1 MKKTLQ
7 KGFTLIELMIV
18 VAIIGILAATALP
31 AYQDYTARA
40 KVAEVNLQ
48 IGACKNVVSE
58 FMQTNQAFPADA
70 NAAGCDSTI
79 QTKYMAAGMT
89 VSATLGTVT
98 SGAIRGTGTGAD
110 AKTLSLQ
117 PTSDVARTAPITFS
131 AAGVMTPILGWS
143 CGTTA
148 VTVNLRFMP
157 ASCRQA
163 LLGGL

>member
-1 MKKTLQ
+1 MNKILQ
-7 KGFTLIELMIV
+7 QGFTLIELMIV

-58 FMQTNQAFPADA
+58 FMQANQAFPADA

-79 QTKYMAAGMT
+79 QTKYMTAGMT
-89 VSATLGTVT
+89 VSNTTGTVT

-110 AKTLSLQ
+110 GKTLSLQ
-117 PTSDVARTAPITFS
+117 PTSDVARTAAITFT
-131 AAGVMTPILGWS
+131 AGVMTPILGWS

-148 VTVNLRFMP
+148 LTVNLRFMP

>member
-1 MKKTLQ
+1 MKKTFQ
-7 KGFTLIELMIV
+7 AGFTLIELMIV

-70 NAAGCDSTI
+70 NAAGCDNTI
-79 QTKYMAAGMT
+79 QTKYMEQGIA
-89 VSATLGTVT
+89 VSNTTGTVT
-98 SGAIRGTGTGAD
+98 SGLIRGTGTGAD
-110 AKTLSLQ
+110 GKTLSLQ
-117 PTSDVARTAPITFS
+117 PTSNVLRTLPITF
-131 AAGVMTPILGWS
+131 AAGVMTPIMGWS
-143 CGTTA
+143 CGTSA
-148 VTVNLRFMP
+148 ATVNLRFMP